1 MEPSS
6 PLRKPLAEH
15 PCHSRLPPATPPLP
29 PASRPPNGPWILA
42 SRNSD
47 ERSARSFKRSN
58 RSSLEG
64 SLLDWMAAAAGRAG
78 RPAGTNCNVRS
89 HYVPRSSHCNLLCSK
104 VLCRYCAS
112 LCTYTTTTRFPN
124 VCPGIMCCVIYVRN
138 CLEGTVHP
146 TRELQLVTKCA
157 VRFTANGNVRQRA
170 RRNRSPARCCC
181 SPHPFHAAHCS
192 TIPWP
197 ALLIPSNAG
206 QCAPVSTQAFLCTG
220 TLPRSTQVKSSAS
233 LSCTKNFN
241 AVLCNHLTYK
251 DDIYVSIN
259 NQGTTLRDLK

>member
-1 MEPSS
+1 
-6 PLRKPLAEH
+6 
-15 PCHSRLPPATPPLP
+15 
-29 PASRPPNGPWILA
+29 
-42 SRNSD
+42 
-47 ERSARSFKRSN
+47 
-58 RSSLEG
+58 
-64 SLLDWMAAAAGRAG
+64 MAAAAGRAG

-112 LCTYTTTTRFPN
+112 LCTYTTTTRFPI
-124 VCPGIMCCVIYVRN
+124 VCPGFMCCIIYVRN

-157 VRFTANGNVRQRA
+157 ARFTANGNVRQRA

-192 TIPWP
+192 TIACLACSLDPLKRRTMCSSKHTSFFVHWN
-197 ALLIPSNAG
+197 ASQINPSEIF
-206 QCAPVSTQAFLCTG
+206 CFV
-220 TLPRSTQVKSSAS
+220 VMHI
-233 LSCTKNFN
+233 NFN